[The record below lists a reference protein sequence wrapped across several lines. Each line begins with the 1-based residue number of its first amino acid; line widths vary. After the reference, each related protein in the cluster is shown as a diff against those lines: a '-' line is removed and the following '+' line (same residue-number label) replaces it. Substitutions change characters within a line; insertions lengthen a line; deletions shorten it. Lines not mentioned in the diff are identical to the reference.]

1 MKIVLSLGGSVF
13 MRDFS
18 ADRVRRFAKAIEDIS
33 RDNKVFVVVGGGKV
47 AREYIGVARELGADN
62 TMCDYIGIEVTRL
75 NALLLCSAIK
85 ECPKRVPTDFR
96 EAYELSKSYN
106 VVVMG
111 GTFPG
116 HTTDA
121 TSALLAEFVGADV
134 LLNATS
140 VDGIYSEDPRKNP
153 KAEKF
158 DKIRAEDLL
167 KIVLRLSSTA
177 GASFPLDPLCVK
189 IIQRSGIKAVVFLG
203 EPENIV
209 RVVRGENLGT
219 VVYP

>member
-13 MRDFS
+13 MRELK
-18 ADRVRRFAKAIEDIS
+18 AKRVEKFARAIEEIS
-33 RDNKVFVVVGGGKV
+33 TGNKVFVVVGGGRV
-47 AREYIGVARELGADN
+47 ARDYIRVAKELGADN

-85 ECPKRVPTDFR
+85 DCPKSVPKDFR
-96 EAYELSKSYN
+96 EAYELSKVYDI
-106 VVVMG
+106 VVMG

-134 LLNATS
+134 ILNATS
-140 VDGIYSEDPRKNP
+140 VDGIYSEDPTKNP
-153 KAEKF
+153 NARRFDVIKADELLDIILKLP
-158 DKIRAEDLL
+158 AE
-167 KIVLRLSSTA
+167 A
-177 GASFPLDPLCVK
+177 GSNFPLDPLSVK

-209 RVVRGENLGT
+209 RVVKGEGIGT
-219 VVYP
+219 VVIP